1 MPVAANR
8 ASRSTE
14 QHQHQAD
21 YEQDHAH
28 GRKDADLENETKDH
42 EDNSSDNHVLEVP
55 RFVWV

>member
-1 MPVAANR
+1 MTANR

-21 YEQDHAH
+21 YEQNHAH
-28 GRKDADLENETKDH
+28 GRKNADLENETKDH

-55 RFVWV
+55 RFVLV